1 MFFSPPG
8 KCAMQAAEIDI
19 REILNHK
26 ESLFWQHFND
36 QRSNRINQE
45 VDYKVILKDALG
57 RISQHQNRTYSYPS
71 QQKINYLE
79 K

>member
-1 MFFSPPG
+1 
-8 KCAMQAAEIDI
+8 MQAAEIDI